1 MAAGNAPCQQAM
13 FMILPRFTLRTILA
27 VTTVAALF
35 FVLIGAGYRG
45 QQWAWG
51 AAIGVLSLAVVAL
64 VHASAFGVVWCFA
77 KVATR
82 RSSNSSRPSAAT
94 EALP

>member
-1 MAAGNAPCQQAM
+1 M
-13 FMILPRFTLRTILA
+13 FLPRFTLRTILV
-27 VTTVAALF
+27 VTTVAAVF

-51 AAIGVLSLAVVAL
+51 AAIGVLSLALAAL

-77 KVATR
+77 KVAMR
-82 RSSNSSRPSAAT
+82 RPTSSNAT
-94 EALP
+94 TRVTPEASP